1 MLCLTNQRYLF
12 HVETCHTKYQF
23 EANFLDIINNTL
35 RVTKYTDPKTLGSYV
50 SGIYTIPTSWIVK
63 IEDLPD
69 IVPKNDICPTDV
81 VFTIHD

>member
-12 HVETCHTKYQF
+12 HVETCHTNYQF

-50 SGIYTIPTSWIVK
+50 SGIYNIV
-63 IEDLPD
+63 DC
-69 IVPKNDICPTDV
+69 KNRGFARYCSEK
-81 VFTIHD
+81 